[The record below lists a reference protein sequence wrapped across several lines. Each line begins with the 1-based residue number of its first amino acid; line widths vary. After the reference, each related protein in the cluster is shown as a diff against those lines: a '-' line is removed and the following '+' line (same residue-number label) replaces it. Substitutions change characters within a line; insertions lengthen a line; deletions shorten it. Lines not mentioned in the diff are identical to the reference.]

1 MLKSLTPGVLIIG
14 CSSGGMAALFEIFEN
29 RDKPFSFPVVIIQHL
44 ALNAENILLELLNKK
59 LNLTFTEAKD
69 GEQIKSGKC
78 YIAPGGF
85 HLLMEANQTF
95 SLSLDERVLG
105 CRPAIDITLLSAVD
119 AFSGAILAII
129 LTGNNSDGAIGAE
142 AVENN
147 GGQVIVQKIENASF
161 PAMPRAAIQQ
171 TKYAEELTLMQINTS
186 IKAM

>member
-1 MLKSLTPGVLIIG
+1 MIKSLTPGVLIIG
-14 CSSGGMAALFEIFEN
+14 CSSGGMKALFEIFDN
-29 RDKPFSFPVVIIQHL
+29 IDKPFSFPVVIIQHL
-44 ALNAENILLELLNKK
+44 ALNAENMLLEVLNKK
-59 LNLTFTEAKD
+59 LNLTFLEAKD

-85 HLLMEANQTF
+85 HLLMEENQTF

-105 CRPAIDITLLSAVD
+105 CRPAIDITLLSAID

-129 LTGNNSDGAIGAE
+129 LTGNNSDGAKGAE

-147 GGQVIVQKIENASF
+147 GGQVIVQNIESASF

-171 TKYAEELTLMQINTS
+171 TKCAEELTLMQINTS